1 MGFLFRLRIH
11 SLSILL
17 SLLKN
22 VFSIYIILV
31 AVVKPTITSAHTNS
45 IDDTAASA
53 HLSNIESF
61 IEVKRKA
68 ESRVSD
74 VHGESKNI
82 VENLCIF

>member
-1 MGFLFRLRIH
+1 MFTKKR
-11 SLSILL
+11 
-17 SLLKN
+17 
-22 VFSIYIILV
+22 FSIYIILV

-45 IDDTAASA
+45 KDDTAASA

-82 VENLCIF
+82 VENLFIF